1 MMQSPAPAEP
11 VNNARRP
18 RGPIVL
24 VGLMGAGKS
33 TVGRRLAHRLG
44 LPFVDA
50 DNEIEDA
57 AGMTIPEIFAQ
68 FGEDYFRDGER
79 RVIQRLIDGRPK
91 VIATGGGAFI
101 NDATRALILSEA
113 LAIWLD
119 ADIDVLVERVRKRDT
134 RPLLRGKDPA
144 KVLRELAEVRNP
156 LYAQAHIRVPSN
168 NVPHE
173 ATVRAILDAI
183 GYGAA

>member
-1 MMQSPAPAEP
+1 M
-11 VNNARRP
+11 
-18 RGPIVL
+18 
-24 VGLMGAGKS
+24 
-33 TVGRRLAHRLG
+33 
-44 LPFVDA
+44 
-50 DNEIEDA
+50 
-57 AGMTIPEIFAQ
+57 
-68 FGEDYFRDGER
+68 
-79 RVIQRLIDGRPK
+79 
-91 VIATGGGAFI
+91 
-101 NDATRALILSEA
+101 
-113 LAIWLD
+113 
-119 ADIDVLVERVRKRDT
+119 RKRDT